1 MSTSTAKGPALAPA
15 ASRWTRMH
23 ILLHW
28 TAAGLIALQFV
39 TGEWM
44 SAAFR
49 ADLVPGG
56 DGDIDSAGSVF
67 APLHM
72 AIGLTV
78 FLAVAARLWDRFS
91 NGRPPHPPGEPTW
104 AARLA
109 AVTQALL
116 YATVLSMPI
125 AGAIAWFGGNEALG
139 GLHAL
144 ASKVL
149 IGLVLLH
156 SAGALANHY
165 WFKTDVLVK
174 MLPGHGRDE
183 GERSE
188 ADAASGRGGTVR

>member
-1 MSTSTAKGPALAPA
+1 MSTSHAKGPTLAPSA
-15 ASRWTRMH
+15 ERWTRMH

-28 TAAGLIALQFV
+28 IAAGLIALQFV
-39 TGEWM
+39 SGQWM
-44 SAAFR
+44 SAAFH

-56 DGDIDSAGSVF
+56 DGDAGGAGSVF

-125 AGAIAWFGGNEALG
+125 AGAIAWFGGNEELG
-139 GLHAL
+139 ALHAL
-144 ASKVL
+144 ASKAL
-149 IGLVLLH
+149 IALVALH
-156 SAGALANHY
+156 AAGALANHY
-165 WFKTDVLVK
+165 WFKTDVLEK
-174 MLPGHGRDE
+174 MLPGRGRDAD
-183 GERSE
+183 ERSK
-188 ADAASGRGGTVR
+188 ADAASDRTGAAR

>member
-1 MSTSTAKGPALAPA
+1 MSTATAKGPTLAPTA
-15 ASRWTRMH
+15 ERWTRMH

-28 TAAGLIALQFV
+28 IAAGLIALQFV
-39 TGEWM
+39 SGQWM

-56 DGDIDSAGSVF
+56 DGDVAGGSVF

-109 AVTQALL
+109 AVTQAAL
-116 YATVLSMPI
+116 YATVLSMPV
-125 AGAIAWFGGNEALG
+125 AGAIAWFGGNAELG
-139 GLHAL
+139 ALHAL
-144 ASKVL
+144 AAKVL
-149 IGLVLLH
+149 LALVLLH

-165 WFKTDVLVK
+165 WFKTDVLRK
-174 MLPGHGRDE
+174 MLPSQARDAD
-183 GERSE
+183 ERSE
-188 ADAASGRGGTVR
+188 ADAASGRTGAVR